1 MELLFL
7 VFGIISILLIIDGQA
22 IRKQERIR
30 PLMRQF
36 HVGKDERKTRLTAG
50 AMQAAGALTL
60 AWTII
65 GFFLYDLLVLPI
77 FIIIYM
83 LLLVLVLTVTIIIW
97 NKRFKN
103 ES

>member
-1 MELLFL
+1 MDFLFL
-7 VFGIISILLIIDGQA
+7 VFGIISIILIIDGQA
-22 IRKQERIR
+22 VRKQDRIR

-36 HVGKDERKTRLTAG
+36 HVGKDERKTRLAAG

-60 AWTII
+60 VWTLI

-83 LLLVLVLTVTIIIW
+83 LILMLVLIATMIIW

-103 ES
+103 